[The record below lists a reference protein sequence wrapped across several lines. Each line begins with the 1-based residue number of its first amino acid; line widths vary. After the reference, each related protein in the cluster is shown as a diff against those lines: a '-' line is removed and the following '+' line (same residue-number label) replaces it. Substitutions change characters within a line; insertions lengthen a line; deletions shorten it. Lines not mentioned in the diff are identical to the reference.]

1 MDISLK
7 QPPQIILNVHT
18 FNFAIFALRFLR
30 FAIQTRRKQ
39 LKNGIASLIKIDG
52 NISE

>member
-30 FAIQTRRKQ
+30 FGIQTRSKQ
-39 LKNGIASLIKIDG
+39 LKNGIGGQKKIQE